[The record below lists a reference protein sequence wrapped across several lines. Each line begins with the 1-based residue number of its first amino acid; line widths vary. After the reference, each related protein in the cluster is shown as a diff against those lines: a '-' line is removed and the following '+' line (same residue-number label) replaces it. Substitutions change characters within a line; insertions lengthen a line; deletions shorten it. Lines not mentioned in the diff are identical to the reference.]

1 MSLSTSNI
9 DKDEVPKFPNYATI
23 RQQFEKPNENGQ
35 QLANP
40 TTVNIQCISMNDIF
54 HIDSNSLFD
63 ISNNDYLFYSLIDS
77 IH

>member
-1 MSLSTSNI
+1 MHICNVYKETPAKEITSSVGSLATSNI

-40 TTVNIQCISMNDIF
+40 TTVNI
-54 HIDSNSLFD
+54 
-63 ISNNDYLFYSLIDS
+63 Y
-77 IH
+77 

>member
-1 MSLSTSNI
+1 MGSLSTSNI

-40 TTVNIQCISMNDIF
+40 TTVNIQCISMNVYYLL
-54 HIDSNSLFD
+54 HINFLITFNY
-63 ISNNDYLFYSLIDS
+63 ISILSFL
-77 IH
+77 